1 MFRFRFFIHF
11 TDTRFENP
19 AVSALKDV
27 LDTANTGKAV
37 PVVGGV
43 TGEIVVE
50 NIDAG
55 YYVLGCTQYPFSWD
69 CSRICCRNCSFL
81 SRSM

>member
-1 MFRFRFFIHF
+1 LLY

-19 AVSALKDV
+19 AVSALKNV
-27 LDTANTGKAV
+27 LDKANTGKAT

-50 NIDAG
+50 NLNAG
-55 YYVLGCTQYPFSWD
+55 YYVLGCTQYQLL
-69 CSRICCRNCSFL
+69 RHTR
-81 SRSM
+81 